1 MKKKILRSKY
11 FLIIMLAVV
20 VGFFALATIFFN
32 ANMNGLVAISAA
44 SEDES
49 LLSIGDF
56 EANPPKDSNGNNQNF
71 NKFTTDDSIVFYK
84 QRMID
89 SAVVEKDQS
98 VYVFDKSSK
107 QLKAKKISY
116 RSDLPQ
122 HLPGNLITKNQA
134 EALVDGNSEV
144 STLYYIA
151 PDSDVFNL
159 NFDRS
164 KPVWVVY
171 TIDSDNKITLTTV
184 INALDGKKIGNGLIP
199 PGSSFS
205 MTGPV
210 YYGSSC
216 GTSWD
221 SWYTNAAT
229 WFGKMGYPATSQV
242 WPVTNQIMANVQ
254 NNDAPLFYEIAHGGS
269 TTFLNYCSGS
279 SYTLVTSSD
288 IRNWIAPYA
297 PKKFT
302 FIASCDG
309 LCSTGA
315 GTFSYEFKKASTTGA
330 AAVGYCGMSHTE
342 CSSCWNY
349 SVAWQDDLFRHM
361 SQGSSVKAAFDQA
374 NINYPSCGV
383 NNCMRF
389 DGDPNFIVDNNSSGD
404 TILPTVLLTSP
415 SDASTVS
422 GNTIIGVT
430 ALDNVGVTKVEFY
443 KNNILLGIDTNSP
456 YQYTWN
462 TTGVLNGIYNLSA
475 KAYDAAD
482 NIGVSNTV
490 SVTVTSDT
498 QAPEVT
504 IISPLANSTIP
515 SKGNLNISAVASD
528 NVGVEVINIYFDG
541 QVVKTCSLGTDCSYK
556 YATRKISAGNHTI
569 TVDASDA
576 EGNTRSSTITVVK

>member
-242 WPVTNQIMANVQ
+242 WPVTNQIMANIQ

-269 TTFLNYCSGS
+269 TNFLNYCSGS

-330 AAVGYCGMSHTE
+330 AAVGYCGMSHT
-342 CSSCWNY
+342 
-349 SVAWQDDLFRHM
+349 
-361 SQGSSVKAAFDQA
+361 
-374 NINYPSCGV
+374 
-383 NNCMRF
+383 
-389 DGDPNFIVDNNSSGD
+389 
-404 TILPTVLLTSP
+404 
-415 SDASTVS
+415 
-422 GNTIIGVT
+422 
-430 ALDNVGVTKVEFY
+430 
-443 KNNILLGIDTNSP
+443 
-456 YQYTWN
+456 
-462 TTGVLNGIYNLSA
+462 
-475 KAYDAAD
+475 
-482 NIGVSNTV
+482 
-490 SVTVTSDT
+490 
-498 QAPEVT
+498 
-504 IISPLANSTIP
+504 
-515 SKGNLNISAVASD
+515 
-528 NVGVEVINIYFDG
+528 
-541 QVVKTCSLGTDCSYK
+541 
-556 YATRKISAGNHTI
+556 
-569 TVDASDA
+569 
-576 EGNTRSSTITVVK
+576 